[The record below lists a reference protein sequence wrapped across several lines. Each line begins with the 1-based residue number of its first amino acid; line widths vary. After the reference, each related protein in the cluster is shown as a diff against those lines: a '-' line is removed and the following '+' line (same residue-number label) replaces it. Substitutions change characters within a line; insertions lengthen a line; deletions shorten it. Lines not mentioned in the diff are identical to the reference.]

1 MRSAIV
7 GITIGLALASTI
19 NAIAQPAA
27 DSTVKGQ
34 ESVGEVDRFDLL
46 ADRNI
51 FLRDRR
57 PSQVEWS
64 TEGAML
70 DHATLE
76 PIAPLPIDP
85 ASYFVL
91 RGVTIQGAERTAFIE
106 DQRSGETRR
115 FTAGDALGGGEIV
128 AIDLDY
134 ITFRVVE
141 DMRRIA
147 LGQRLTGKTV
157 QSDDMAVSMP
167 DNGATTGDGEI
178 SPANDEQESVLGR
191 MRQRRLRELRGEED
205 ESP

>member
-19 NAIAQPAA
+19 DAIAQPAA

-34 ESVGEVDRFDLL
+34 ESVGAVDRFDLL
-46 ADRNI
+46 TDRNI

-57 PSQVEWS
+57 PPQVEWS

-91 RGVTIQGAERTAFIE
+91 RGVTLQGAERIAFIE

-134 ITFRVVE
+134 ITFLVAE
-141 DMRRIA
+141 DKRRIA
-147 LGQRLTGKTV
+147 LGQRLTGETV
-157 QSDDMAVSMP
+157 QSDDMAVSTP
-167 DNGATTGDGEI
+167 DNGATTGGGEI
-178 SPANDEQESVLGR
+178 SPANDEHESVLER
-191 MRQRRLRELRGEED
+191 MRRRRLRELRGEAD